1 MAQTDT
7 TDAERLLL
15 PYLLRLLPDDQ
26 AEQVELATLSDDQV
40 AERLKAVE
48 HDLVDGYI
56 RDTLD
61 AVTRDR
67 FESYYLSS
75 PIRRERVR
83 FAAEFLRAIDGAA
96 ANGQA
101 AADGAA
107 VPLQVKRGWR
117 LLAAAAVVVL
127 ASGTLLL
134 LLTDR
139 PRIGEPAAVAPPAQS
154 EASPAS
160 PSSSPSSIAL
170 VLLPQTRAVSEPPT
184 LHVAAGVSRVRFE
197 LRLDSDDYAG
207 YQAGLRDPRTNATVW
222 RSTWMTLPARAGGS
236 AVEVDVPAGLLK
248 PQHYSL
254 DVTGRT
260 TAGVVHVVGSYAFSV
275 TPP

>member
-101 AADGAA
+101 PADGAA

-127 ASGTLLL
+127 ASGTLMLM
-134 LLTDR
+134 LTDR
-139 PRIGEPAAVAPPAQS
+139 PRTGEPAAVAPPAQS
-154 EASPAS
+154 EASPPS
-160 PSSSPSSIAL
+160 PSPSSIAL

>member
-26 AEQVELATLSDDQV
+26 AERVELATLSDEQV

-96 ANGQA
+96 VNGQA
-101 AADGAA
+101 ASDGAA
-107 VPLQVKRGWR
+107 VPAQSKRGWR

-127 ASGTLLL
+127 ASGTVMLM
-134 LLTDR
+134 LTDR
-139 PRIGEPAAVAPPAQS
+139 PRSGEPAAVAPPPQR
-154 EASPAS
+154 EASPPS
-160 PSSSPSSIAL
+160 PSPSSIAL

-197 LRLDSDDYAG
+197 LRLDSDDYAE

-260 TAGVVHVVGSYAFSV
+260 AAGVVHVVGSYAFSV

>member
-1 MAQTDT
+1 MTQTDT

-96 ANGQA
+96 AKGQA

-107 VPLQVKRGWR
+107 VPFQAKRGWR

-127 ASGTLLL
+127 ASGTLMLM
-134 LLTDR
+134 LTDR
-139 PRIGEPAAVAPPAQS
+139 QRTVEPAAVAPPAQS
-154 EASPAS
+154 EASQPS
-160 PSSSPSSIAL
+160 PSPSSIAL

-184 LHVAAGVSRVRFE
+184 LHVAPGVSRVRFE

-222 RSTWMTLPARAGGS
+222 RSTWMTPPARAGGS
-236 AVEVDVPAGLLK
+236 TVEVDVPAGLLK

-260 TAGVVHVVGSYAFSV
+260 AAGVVHVVGSYAFSV

>member
-1 MAQTDT
+1 MPTPATP
-7 TDAERLLL
+7 AAHRLLL

-96 ANGQA
+96 
-101 AADGAA
+101 GAGA
-107 VPLQVKRGWR
+107 
-117 LLAAAAVVVL
+117 
-127 ASGTLLL
+127 
-134 LLTDR
+134 
-139 PRIGEPAAVAPPAQS
+139 EPA
-154 EASPAS
+154 EG
-160 PSSSPSSIAL
+160 
-170 VLLPQTRAVSEPPT
+170 RAVHT
-184 LHVAAGVSRVRFE
+184 L
-197 LRLDSDDYAG
+197 
-207 YQAGLRDPRTNATVW
+207 
-222 RSTWMTLPARAGGS
+222 
-236 AVEVDVPAGLLK
+236 
-248 PQHYSL
+248 
-254 DVTGRT
+254 
-260 TAGVVHVVGSYAFSV
+260 
-275 TPP
+275 

>member
-26 AEQVELATLSDDQV
+26 AERVELATLSDDQV

-96 ANGQA
+96 GAGQA
-101 AADGAA
+101 PADGAA
-107 VPLQVKRGWR
+107 VPLQPKRGWR

-127 ASGTLLL
+127 ASGTLMLM
-134 LLTDR
+134 LTDR
-139 PRIGEPAAVAPPAQS
+139 PRTGEPAAVAPPAQS
-154 EASPAS
+154 EASPPS
-160 PSSSPSSIAL
+160 PSPSSIAL

-184 LHVAAGVSRVRFE
+184 LHVAPGVSRVRFE